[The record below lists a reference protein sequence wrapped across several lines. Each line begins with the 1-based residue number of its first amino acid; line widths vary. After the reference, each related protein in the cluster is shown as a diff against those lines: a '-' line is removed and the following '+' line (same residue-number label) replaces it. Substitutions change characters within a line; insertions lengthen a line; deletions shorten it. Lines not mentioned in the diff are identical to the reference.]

1 MLVVTFVPLTV
12 RGLLR
17 GAPQFAHTSNIAVI
31 VSVRAACMMSLRG
44 CRLIVVS
51 SVIVST
57 GSCSMP
63 RLCLSRP
70 PIVQRL
76 IYLHHIIVHNPTHSI
91 IIAHI
96 TEANCGISK
105 TRL

>member
-1 MLVVTFVPLTV
+1 MPVVTFVPLTV

-44 CRLIVVS
+44 CRLIVVN

-63 RLCLSRP
+63 RLRLSRP
-70 PIVQRL
+70 PIIHWL
-76 IYLHHIIVHNPTHSI
+76 IHLHHIIVHNPTHSI

-96 TEANCGISK
+96 TEANCEIFK